1 MGNTRNTGYLQ
12 KIVQYDASNNI
23 TLPANL
29 TVTGSI
35 TGYATTSY
43 VTTQINNLVNGA
55 PGALDTLNELAAALG
70 NDASFASTLTTSL
83 AGKQSTLTFTGPLVN
98 TSGTITITQSSGS
111 TNGFLSNTDWTTF
124 NSKQSTLTFSGPLV
138 NTSGTI
144 SITQSSGSTNGYLSN
159 TDWTT
164 FNNKQAAL
172 SGTGFVKISGTTISY
187 DNSTYLTTASA
198 TSTYLPLAGGTL
210 TGALLFTSTA
220 PLNFQS
226 NSNNGTYNPTVI
238 YFNQNNTSANT
249 ANGIFIERGRLTD
262 SSSAEVRYFVIGARG
277 GSIQWQV
284 DGTGNTTQTGTLNGT
299 NAIFSSSVTA
309 GASSFITNST
319 TYNTGLSSVLT
330 LTNNVNGNGNNQIGL
345 SFRQID
351 YGNGISWY
359 PATIAA
365 NKSFDGTYYS
375 GELWFQ
381 VKAASTSQSTL
392 PVTVLTLASTGA
404 ATFNS
409 TGSFGNGTLNGAY
422 FIIRAANNAVPATTG
437 TTSTAVLR
445 LSSGTGLYNVLDFG
459 TNEASDYS
467 WIQSTRANSL
477 GTYDKLLLQ
486 PNGGNLAIGT
496 TTATWKL
503 SVANEAVIGAQGGSD
518 YTYISGGSGYGSVIR
533 SYYATGAINNEIRG
547 NGNNYFNVLLG
558 SMGVGTNNPQYTLDV
573 NGSGRFVGNLYANNK
588 LYTTTVIGANLVAG
602 NISSNMPSAPAYI
615 LIVDLNN
622 IAGFSLSGKVNAA
635 SYTCWNISDI
645 WIQKNYSSTTASAGI
660 EGKYKSGCDFSI
672 VNINYGAGNYI
683 ALRFTSNPEIDVL
696 WTGFRL
702 TDQVSGGA
710 FQVITSGVTVNSTY
724 ATY

>member
-1 MGNTRNTGYLQ
+1 MGNTRDTGYLRNLVVYDGSGN
-12 KIVQYDASNNI
+12 IV
-23 TLPANL
+23 LPANL

-35 TGYATTSY
+35 VGYATTSY
-43 VTTQINNLVNGA
+43 VTIQINNLINGA
-55 PGALDTLNELAAALG
+55 PGLLDTLDELAAALG
-70 NDASFASTLTTSL
+70 DDANFASTITTSL

-210 TGALLFTSTA
+210 TGALLFNSTA
-220 PLNFQS
+220 PLNFQA

-277 GSIQWQV
+277 GTIQWQV
-284 DGTGNTTQTGTLNGT
+284 DGSGNTTQTGSIT
-299 NAIFSSSVTA
+299 NAGEYYASVNNTYLRGRNSGNTAYIATIGVNGSNKVAIDPDGYGAVFGAGVTA
-309 GASSFITNST
+309 TSFGGGVYPYNSILGSGADASTGTIFAGSTAGYASSIDVAGGGATNP
-319 TYNTGLSSVLT
+319 NTIIFKT
-330 LTNNVNGNGNNQIGL
+330 
-345 SFRQID
+345 
-351 YGNGISWY
+351 
-359 PATIAA
+359 
-365 NKSFDGTYYS
+365 
-375 GELWFQ
+375 
-381 VKAASTSQSTL
+381 ASTERFRI
-392 PVTVLTLASTGA
+392 ASTGA
-404 ATFNS
+404 ATLTGPGLHIDRPSNSSGEPYIFFNKNGVTRGSIYGADGTAGLRFFSDVNTFYGTISATAGTFSSNFATLSVIGTNATSPHIGS
-409 TGSFGNGTLNGAY
+409 TWTVNSNQDGLGRT
-422 FIIRAANNAVPATTG
+422 II
-437 TTSTAVLR
+437 STA
-445 LSSGTGLYNVLDFG
+445 GQG
-459 TNEASDYS
+459 
-467 WIQSTRANSL
+467 RAMYFENNGNIL
-477 GTYDKLLLQ
+477 I
-486 PNGGNLAIGT
+486 PNT
-496 TTATWKL
+496 SL
-503 SVANEAVIGAQGGSD
+503 SVGGKIYS
-518 YTYISGGSGYGSVIR
+518 TSIHGSNLV
-533 SYYATGAINNEIRG
+533 
-547 NGNNYFNVLLG
+547 
-558 SMGVGTNNPQYTLDV
+558 
-573 NGSGRFVGNLYANNK
+573 VGNIA
-588 LYTTTVIGANLVAG
+588 
-602 NISSNMPSAPAYI
+602 SNMPSSPAYI

-645 WIQKNYSSTTASAGI
+645 YIQKNYSSTTATAGI

-672 VNINYGAGNYI
+672 VNITYGGGNYI

-702 TDQVSGGA
+702 VDLLSGGA